1 MIKLKFD
8 RFKSIAMIFM
18 AMLFFASCSDNY
30 KRVGDEAKKNIFP
43 VGVAENFVLTY
54 TEANDV
60 IMVDSVES
68 SRVITVLTSPKSE
81 DFTNLEFPYRTFPN
95 GLVLDFFDD
104 DDQKSI
110 VKADYGIIYSA
121 TNLIDL
127 RGNVVLESHDGK
139 KLETPQLYLDQN
151 NEWIFTH
158 EKFTYTNP
166 EDGTIM
172 DGEGMDFSK
181 DRNFLYAH
189 KTNGLMLIP
198 DEKEQ
203 PKEKLDD

>member
-1 MIKLKFD
+1 MV
-8 RFKSIAMIFM
+8 FM
-18 AMLFFASCSDNY
+18 AMLFSCGDNY
-30 KRVGDEAKKNIFP
+30 KRVGDEAKKNVFP
-43 VGVAENFVLTY
+43 VGIAENFVLTY
-54 TEANDV
+54 TEAKNV
-60 IMVDSVES
+60 MVADSLET

-95 GLVLDFFDD
+95 GLLVDFFDD
-104 DDQKSI
+104 QNQKSI

-139 KLETPQLYLDQN
+139 KLETSQLYLDQN

-158 EKFTYTNP
+158 ETFTYTNP

-181 DRNFLYAH
+181 DRNFLFAH
-189 KTNGLMLIP
+189 KTYGLMLIP
-198 DEKEQ
+198 EEKEQ
-203 PKEKLDD
+203 SQEKETLND

>member
-1 MIKLKFD
+1 
-8 RFKSIAMIFM
+8 MIFM
-18 AMLFFASCSDNY
+18 AMLFFSCGDNY
-30 KRVGDEAKKNIFP
+30 QRVGDEAKKKVFP
-43 VGVAENFVLTY
+43 IGVAENFVLTY
-54 TEANDV
+54 TEAKKV
-60 IMVDSVES
+60 IASDSSES
-68 SRVITVLTSPKSE
+68 SRVITVLKSPKSE

-95 GLVLDFFDD
+95 GLLVDFFDD
-104 DDQKSI
+104 EGHKSI

-127 RGNVVLESHDGK
+127 QGNVVLESHDGK

-151 NEWIFTH
+151 NEWIYTR

-189 KTNGLMLIP
+189 KTYGLMLIP
-198 DEKEQ
+198 K
-203 PKEKLDD
+203 

>member
-1 MIKLKFD
+1 MSKTSYNS
-8 RFKSIAMIFM
+8 FKSIAIVSM
-18 AMLFFASCSDNY
+18 AMLFFSCSDNY
-30 KRVGDEAKKNIFP
+30 KRVGDEAKKAIFP

-54 TEANDV
+54 TETKEKLLNDTLAPSKV
-60 IMVDSVES
+60 ISVLKS
-68 SRVITVLTSPKSE
+68 ATSE

-95 GLVLDFFDD
+95 GVLVDFFDD
-104 DDQKSI
+104 ENNKSI

-127 RGNVVLESHDGK
+127 QGNVVLESHDGK
-139 KLETPQLYLDQN
+139 KLETPQLFLDQD

-189 KTNGLMLIP
+189 KTYGLMLIP
-198 DEKEQ
+198 EEKT
-203 PKEKLDD
+203 KEDD